1 MSSNKLSRFLDD
13 VGKKIQIR
21 NETFRQ
27 CVAEFAGMFVLVFI
41 GDCSVA
47 QADIFKDESGGSFF
61 VINICY
67 AIAVVFG
74 LLGVEAPA
82 EAGDLVPFPSES
94 RRSMASMK
102 TKTLGCGGR
111 SLFSLE
117 CHTKRAWKGNFSKN
131 EEPLR
136 STAPHNRSVVVQK
149 PSTTETTSLFLLE
162 FLRGLHESSR
172 HPRSHPYFSLN
183 SSGGHMN
190 PAVTLAM
197 GVFGE
202 LPWFKVPLYMLSQY
216 AGGFVAAAMVYV
228 TYRETLIHKYGDNRF
243 DVKYAGIFTT
253 FPREHMTGAAGFLD
267 QVGLSEP
274 ILPPSHDI
282 RAAMEVYWHASCTGA
297 QPMM

>member
-74 LLGVEAPA
+74 LLVCAGV
-82 EAGDLVPFPSES
+82 
-94 RRSMASMK
+94 
-102 TKTLGCGGR
+102 
-111 SLFSLE
+111 
-117 CHTKRAWKGNFSKN
+117 
-131 EEPLR
+131 
-136 STAPHNRSVVVQK
+136 
-149 PSTTETTSLFLLE
+149 
-162 FLRGLHESSR
+162 
-172 HPRSHPYFSLN
+172 
-183 SSGGHMN
+183 SGGHMN

-267 QVGLSEP
+267 QVIGTAVLLLMVCAIVDKRNMKVPEYLIPAYAGLGVAGIGMSLGYQCGYPINPARDFGPRLFTFVGGWGSAVFTAYNYWAWIPMVACHIGGVLGVVIYKVFIQNHWPPLYEVTAQTQMQNQLAMDQIPLKRELTEP
-274 ILPPSHDI
+274 
-282 RAAMEVYWHASCTGA
+282 
-297 QPMM
+297 